1 MQKHTIAVIIPCLD
15 EELTIAS
22 VIQDYHKALPEAEI
36 YVYDNDSTDH
46 TAQQAVKAGA
56 KIRFCTIPGK
66 GAVLRQAFHEVNA
79 DIYVLTDG
87 DGTYPPTMVQ
97 EMLRLYMENPKS
109 IVIGKRKNAKKHA
122 VMSCSHA
129 IGNRFLSVMFH
140 VLYGFENIDVLSG
153 SRIMG
158 RDFVKSFPH
167 CMTGL
172 KQKLRWR
179 FMPGCNIL
187 TYSPWMYHI
196 LIAHMEASPK
206 STQCVMVF
214 GLSNWHWQEERGR
227 YVSAKNF
234 IFTRPFLAYSRHS
247 GFAIY
252 SAYQHR

>member
-87 DGTYPPTMVQ
+87 DGTYPPTMVR
-97 EMLRLYMENPKS
+97 EMIRLYMENPKS

-122 VMSCSHA
+122 VMSYSHA

-140 VLYGFENIDVLSG
+140 ALYGFENIDVIRMSLPDRRTHSARTD
-153 SRIMG
+153 S
-158 RDFVKSFPH
+158 
-167 CMTGL
+167 
-172 KQKLRWR
+172 
-179 FMPGCNIL
+179 
-187 TYSPWMYHI
+187 
-196 LIAHMEASPK
+196 AH
-206 STQCVMVF
+206 
-214 GLSNWHWQEERGR
+214 R
-227 YVSAKNF
+227 
-234 IFTRPFLAYSRHS
+234 
-247 GFAIY
+247 
-252 SAYQHR
+252 

>member
-36 YVYDNDSTDH
+36 YVYDNDSTDY

-87 DGTYPPTMVQ
+87 DGTYPPTMVR
-97 EMLRLYMENPKS
+97 EMIRLYMENPKS

-122 VMSCSHA
+122 VMSYSHA
-129 IGNRFLSVMFH
+129 IGNRFLSAMFH
-140 VLYGFENIDVLSG
+140 ALYGFENIDVLSG

-158 RDFVKSFPH
+158 RDFVKSFPALYDGFETETEMALH
-167 CMTGL
+167 AWMQHFDIQSLDVPYLDRLHGSQSKIHTVRDGIRIV
-172 KQKLRWR
+172 KLA
-179 FMPGCNIL
+179 L
-187 TYSPWMYHI
+187 
-196 LIAHMEASPK
+196 A
-206 STQCVMVF
+206 
-214 GLSNWHWQEERGR
+214 GR
-227 YVSAKNF
+227 KGTVC
-234 IFTRPFLAYSRHS
+234 
-247 GFAIY
+247 
-252 SAYQHR
+252 